1 MWAIGELVI
10 RHGGAPEEVLLG
22 RRILYL
28 GTALLP
34 IGWIWTAAVAA
45 QADWLRRAPWR
56 LALPALLQAFF
67 YSCLYWDTRGWFVA
81 WSQQTPAFGPL
92 FWAHAGLSWT
102 LIGLGVVYF
111 FGAAVRLRKASPER
125 MLSISVAA
133 LAPLLG
139 NIVYLIAQPGVGN
152 DPTPILLGFGIL
164 LIRLAVLESGL
175 TPFLPVARR
184 DVIEQLRVGVLV
196 ADLDGRIVD
205 ANPAAGWILRKDIGA
220 GTQLDA
226 VLAGAAAD
234 TTRSIEVQTFPVSG
248 SFGEVGRCAV
258 LTDRTEA
265 GLLERKLLQ
274 AQKLEAI
281 GFLTAGIAHE
291 VNNPLAFVRA
301 NLGSIEELAKGLS
314 DPTVRAQLP
323 EDVASLAAECPE
335 IVDEIR
341 DGVNRI
347 SRLVERLRGFA
358 RREAPVRER
367 RLVEMQAIAEKARSL
382 AGVGLARG
390 AIRIRSHPAP
400 AVWGNEGE
408 LVQIV
413 LNLLVNA
420 VQASEEPL
428 DIDVEIRAARA
439 GVILAV
445 RDRGPGISK
454 DALPHLFDPFF
465 TTKAPGEGTGLGLS
479 LSFDLARQHGG
490 TLEAGNRPDGGA
502 VFELWLPAAEAGG
515 EDA

>member
-1 MWAIGELVI
+1 
-10 RHGGAPEEVLLG
+10 
-22 RRILYL
+22 
-28 GTALLP
+28 
-34 IGWIWTAAVAA
+34 
-45 QADWLRRAPWR
+45 
-56 LALPALLQAFF
+56 
-67 YSCLYWDTRGWFVA
+67 
-81 WSQQTPAFGPL
+81 
-92 FWAHAGLSWT
+92 
-102 LIGLGVVYF
+102 
-111 FGAAVRLRKASPER
+111 